1 MAVREPSRRDIGWVA
16 HAHMSPIAGVT
27 GGATPAAGGADASGL
42 PEPRPPPDPASST
55 NEEAG
60 NRKVDDNGSRE
71 PDGTSRAA
79 ADGWWRSAVIYQ
91 IYPRSFADSDGDGIG
106 DLAGVRA
113 HLNHLAELGVDAI
126 WFNPWYASPQADAG
140 YDVADYRAIDPVFG
154 TLAEAED
161 LIREA
166 HALGIR
172 IIVDVVP
179 NHCSDQHPWFVEA
192 LATGPHSAARDLFW
206 FRSGRGEHGELPPND
221 WQSIFG
227 GPAWTR
233 TKNPD
238 GTPGE
243 WYLHLFAAEQPDLNW
258 TNPKVKEEFEDVL
271 RFWFDRGADGVRIDS
286 AALLMKDP
294 ALADYDKDHP
304 PFPHPVEDRDE
315 VHEVYRDWRRV
326 ADSYDDPRA
335 LIGEVWL
342 PDAQRFANYLRPDEL
357 HTAFNF
363 AFLGC
368 PWEARALRDVIDM
381 TLRVHAPVGAPA
393 TWVLSNHDVPRHV
406 TRYGRADTSFT
417 LDFRQLGV
425 PTDLALGTRRAR
437 AAIMLNL
444 ALPGSVYVYQGE
456 ELGLEEVEDIPDR
469 LRQDPMFFRTL
480 GENLGR
486 DGCRVPIPWSGVEAP
501 FGFSPPDAAAEPW
514 LPQPAHWRDR
524 TVAAETGDP
533 ASMLELYRTALACRR
548 GQASLGDGPM
558 AWLAAPDGVLAFT
571 RGPSE
576 DFACV
581 VNLSGAPTEVPVA
594 GHLLLSSGP
603 LEDGLLPPDTAAW
616 LATGR

>member
-1 MAVREPSRRDIGWVA
+1 VGDI
-16 HAHMSPIAGVT
+16 
-27 GGATPAAGGADASGL
+27 
-42 PEPRPPPDPASST
+42 
-55 NEEAG
+55 
-60 NRKVDDNGSRE
+60 GSRE
-71 PDGTSRAA
+71 PDGASAA
-79 ADGWWRSAVIYQ
+79 AAGGWWRSAVIYQ
-91 IYPRSFADSDGDGIG
+91 IYPRSFADSNGDGIG

-113 HLNHLAELGVDAI
+113 HLNDLAELGVDAI

-140 YDVADYRAIDPVFG
+140 YDVSDYRAIDPVFG

-166 HALGIR
+166 HDLGIR

-179 NHCSDQHPWFVEA
+179 NHCSDAHPWFIEA
-192 LATGPHSAARDLFW
+192 LAGGPNSSARQLFW
-206 FRSGRGEHGELPPND
+206 FRAGRGEHGELPPND

-258 TNPKVKEEFEDVL
+258 ENLRVRQEFEDVL

-286 AALLMKDP
+286 AAMLMKDP
-294 ALADYDKDHP
+294 GLNDFDAVNP
-304 PFPHPVEDRDE
+304 PFPHPYSDRDE
-315 VHEVYRDWRRV
+315 VHEVYRAWRLI
-326 ADSYDDPRA
+326 AESYDEPRA

-342 PDAQRFANYLRPDEL
+342 PDADRFAAYLRRDEL

-363 AFLGC
+363 SFLGC
-368 PWEARALRDVIDM
+368 PWEAPALRDVIDE

-456 ELGLEEVEDIPDR
+456 ELGLEEVEDIPDA
-469 LRQDPMFFRTL
+469 LRQDPMFFRTH

-486 DGCRVPIPWSGVEAP
+486 DGCRVPIPWSGAEP
-501 FGFSPPDAAAEPW
+501 SFGFSPANASAEPW
-514 LPQPAHWRDR
+514 LPQPAHWAQR
-524 TVAAETGDP
+524 TVEVETGDP
-533 ASMLELYRTALACRR
+533 DSMLELYRTALRIRR
-548 GQASLGDGPM
+548 LQRSLGDGVM
-558 AWLAAPDGVLAFT
+558 AWLPSTAGVLAFA
-571 RGPSE
+571 RGPQA
-576 DFACV
+576 DFSCV
-581 VNLSGAPTEVPVA
+581 VNISDEAVELPA
-594 GHLLLSSGP
+594 GKLLLTSGP
-603 LEDGLLPPDTAAW
+603 LAGDMLPPDTAAW
-616 LATGR
+616 LTTAD